1 MSDII
6 AYAST
11 YIGKKETKGSNL
23 GPQLTTWGKAV
34 FGPNYFPQPL
44 PWCGIFV
51 FAMLMEF
58 NMMTRAEVTKAL
70 GFPLFY
76 PEGATSWLLTA
87 KAAKAVTTTP
97 KLGDIFLWMKPKAN
111 GVGYQES
118 SAHHVGFVAQDGF
131 KLVAGKPF
139 KTLEGNTTEAGTGLA
154 SREGTSV
161 AAKSRVWQ
169 PGAFTFVSIPKA
181 LVLHQA

>member
-6 AYAST
+6 DYASA
-11 YIGKKETKGSNL
+11 YIGNKETKGSNL

-34 FGPNYFPQPL
+34 FGPNYVPAAL

-58 NMMTRAEVTKAL
+58 NKMDRKAVTKAL

-87 KAAKAVTTTP
+87 IASKAVTTTP
-97 KLGDIFLWMKPKAN
+97 KRGDVFLWMKPNPK
-111 GVGYQES
+111 GGYQTQG
-118 SAHHVGFVAQDGF
+118 AHHVGFVAQDGF
-131 KLVAGKPF
+131 KPTAGKSF
-139 KTLEGNTTEAGTGLA
+139 RTLEGNTTEVGTGLA

-181 LVLHQA
+181 LVIH